1 MKVSKLLKMLLMP
14 FRFYAVETDED
25 GHTIGTEN
33 DKRLK
38 MYQDIA
44 DNNDKGRSEE
54 FYEVDEEGNHTGLSL
69 DDIKDDGTLG
79 IVEEGEEEG
88 EEEEIE
94 LETEEPVQ
102 TKNKPDESLT
112 KEPRKYKITVN
123 GVTKEVDED
132 WLVQTAQKVDSA
144 DDYLRE
150 AANLNNQARTLK
162 NPQSEVKEEEP
173 DEVQLARAIQMGTE
187 EEAVAAIRKL
197 RSPTGPSSDDLART
211 IDERLTFQKAVDWF
225 KDEYKDIVGDPVLNA
240 LAVQQDNMM
249 RAQGDKRPYG
259 ARFKEIGDGIRDWLK
274 GKAPTPEVQT
284 EPETKVESTESK
296 KARKAAAPQVPK
308 PAATKVAQPA
318 EEEEEDSVQDTIANM
333 AKSRGGPQWLR
344 G

>member
-1 MKVSKLLKMLLMP
+1 MKISKLLKFLLTP
-14 FRFYAVETDED
+14 FQFYAVPETDED
-25 GHTIGTEN
+25 GNIIGSEN

-38 MYQDIA
+38 MYQQIA

-54 FYEVDEEGNHTGLSL
+54 FYEVDEEGNQTGLSL
-69 DDIKDDGTLG
+69 DDVQDDGTLG
-79 IVEEGEEEG
+79 IVEE
-88 EEEEIE
+88 EEEEE
-94 LETEEPVQ
+94 TEEEETEEPGA
-102 TKNKPDESLT
+102 TKEIPVEPLT
-112 KEPRKYKITVN
+112 KESRKYKITVN

-150 AANLNNQARTLK
+150 AARLNQDARTLK
-162 NPQSEVKEEEP
+162 TPQPEVKDEEP

-197 RSPTGPSSDDLART
+197 RSPTGPSNDDLART

-225 KDEYKDIVGDPVLNA
+225 KDEYKDIVSDPVLNA

-259 ARFKEIGDGIRDWLK
+259 ERFQVIGEGIREWLK
-274 GKAPTPEVQT
+274 GKTPTVETPVT
-284 EPETKVESTESK
+284 EPETKVQNTADK

-308 PAATKVAQPA
+308 PAANKVAHPEEDD
-318 EEEEEDSVQDTIANM
+318 EEESIQDTIANM
-333 AKSRGGPQWLR
+333 AKTRGGPQWLR

>member
-1 MKVSKLLKMLLMP
+1 MKISKLLKTLLMP

-54 FYEVDEEGNHTGLSL
+54 FYEVDEDGNQTGLSL
-69 DDIKDDGTLG
+69 DDIQDDGTLG
-79 IVEEGEEEG
+79 IVEEEEETES
-88 EEEEIE
+88 EEE
-94 LETEEPVQ
+94 ETEEPVETQ
-102 TKNKPDESLT
+102 NKPDESLT
-112 KEPRKYKITVN
+112 KESRKYKITVN

-150 AANLNNQARTLK
+150 AANLNNQARSLK
-162 NPQSEVKEEEP
+162 TPQTETKEEEP

-240 LAVQQDNMM
+240 LAIQQDNML
-249 RAQGDKRPYG
+249 RAQGDKRPYSD
-259 ARFKEIGDGIRDWLK
+259 RFKDIGEGIRGWLK
-274 GKAPTPEVQT
+274 GKAPTPEVQA
-284 EPETKVESTESK
+284 EPVTKVESTESK
-296 KARKAAAPQVPK
+296 KARKAAAPQAPK
-308 PAATKVAQPA
+308 PAATKVAQPV

>member
-1 MKVSKLLKMLLMP
+1 MKMSKLLKMLLMP
-14 FRFYAVETDED
+14 FRFYAVETDDE

-38 MYQDIA
+38 MYQQIA

-54 FYEVDEEGNHTGLSL
+54 FYEVDEEGNQTGLSL
-69 DDIKDDGTLG
+69 DDVQDDGTLG
-79 IVEEGEEEG
+79 IVEE
-88 EEEEIE
+88 EEEETE
-94 LETEEPVQ
+94 VEDEETEDPVETQ
-102 TKNKPDESLT
+102 NKPDESLT
-112 KEPRKYKITVN
+112 KESRKYKITVN

-132 WLVQTAQKVDSA
+132 WLVTTAQKVDSA

-150 AANLNNQARTLK
+150 AARLNQDARTLK
-162 NPQSEVKEEEP
+162 APQPEVTDEEP

-197 RSPTGPSSDDLART
+197 RSPTGPSNDDLART

-240 LAVQQDNMM
+240 LAIQQDNML

-259 ARFKEIGDGIRDWLK
+259 ERFKDIGEGIRGWLK
-274 GKAPTPEVQT
+274 GKAPTPEVQV
-284 EPETKVESTESK
+284 EPETKVQNTESK
-296 KARKAAAPQVPK
+296 KARKAAAPQAPK
-308 PAATKVAQPA
+308 PAATKVAQPV